1 MAPLK
6 IIGVGYG
13 RTGTESLR
21 VALNMLG
28 YNTHHMHEMFNR
40 DGHPEVFQEA
50 YEHPEHE
57 IDWDMLYD
65 GFDAAVDWPTAEF
78 LEPLMK
84 KYPSAK
90 ILLTERDF
98 ESWYKSVSN
107 TLHPL
112 ATQVM
117 KSSDSEY
124 MRRIHSMVS
133 TIAMD
138 GDIADAKRFQN
149 KEAIKNRFEE
159 HYNMVKKTVPKD
171 RLLVLQLGEGWNRLC
186 EFLDKPIPNEPYP
199 RTNSTQELK
208 ESVEKIDERLRE
220 KGLN

>member
-28 YNTHHMHEMFNR
+28 YNTHHMREMFNR

-50 YEHPEHE
+50 YEHPDNE

-84 KYPSAK
+84 KYPDAK

-107 TLHPL
+107 TLHPM

-133 TIAMD
+133 TIAMN
-138 GDIADAKRFQN
+138 GDIADPKRFQN
-149 KEAIKNRFEE
+149 KEDIKKKFEE
-159 HYNMVKKTVPKD
+159 HYNKVKRIVPKD

-199 RTNSTQELK
+199 RTNSTKELQ
-208 ESVEKIDERLRE
+208 ESVEKIYEQLKE
-220 KGLN
+220 KELN